1 MAAGQTNKRKKKVV
15 KFRRTPSIN
24 VGVVIFALIFCYI
37 VIYVGSYFARD
48 KVAIYEVV
56 KGKSA
61 VYSNKSY
68 KGFVLREETVVG
80 ADNPGYINFYVK
92 DGSRVSKVTT
102 VYTLDESGRLSELL
116 ESENDEETSGL
127 SKENKQQIIDE
138 IVRFKNE
145 QSNIHFDEVYN
156 FKYDIN
162 SLLLECINLNKLNS
176 ISQNL
181 AESIGNFQLLK
192 SPFSGIVE
200 FYTDGYE
207 NFSIND
213 ISESVYN
220 DKGYSKVKVKSGALV
235 EKGQPVYKVIN
246 SEDWSVVVELSQE
259 DAQLYSQNEYVDIR
273 FLKDNLKA
281 TAQLEII
288 NAGGKYYGRLSF
300 KRYMVRYADYRFLD
314 IQIIGGN
321 IEGLKIPKSSVVEK
335 EYYKIPLG
343 YYSVAPNADGSSV
356 REGFKKE
363 SLDGTNETIEFV
375 EIDIAKKDDEYCYV
389 DPAKIENG
397 TILVKDDTMERY
409 QVGTEREVFKGVY
422 NVNSGYTEFR
432 AINII
437 NESNDYYIVDSQD
450 NYGVQ
455 IYDHIVLDASLTD
468 ENKIIFQ

>member
-1 MAAGQTNKRKKKVV
+1 MAARQTNKKKKVV
-15 KFRRTPSIN
+15 RFRRTPSIN

-37 VIYVGSYFARD
+37 IIYVGSYFARD

-61 VYSNKSY
+61 TYSNKSY
-68 KGFVLREETVVG
+68 KGLVLRQETVVG

-92 DGSRVSKVTT
+92 DGSRVSKVST

-116 ESENDEETSGL
+116 ESESDEDSAGL

-138 IVRFKNE
+138 IVRFKNGH
-145 QSNIHFDEVYN
+145 SSIHFDEVYN

-176 ISQNL
+176 ISENL
-181 AESIGNFQLLK
+181 QESIGNFQVLK
-192 SPFSGIVE
+192 SPYSGIVL

-207 NFSIND
+207 NYTIND

-220 DKGYSKVKVKSGALV
+220 DKGYSKVKVKSGDLV

-259 DAQLYSQNEYVDIR
+259 DAQLYSQNDYVDVR

-288 NAGGKYYGRLSF
+288 NSGGKYFGKLSF
-300 KRYMVRYADYRFLD
+300 RRYMVRYADYRFLD
-314 IQIIGGN
+314 IQILGTD

-343 YYSVAPNADGSSV
+343 YYSVTPTVDGSGV

-363 SLDGTNETIEFV
+363 DFDGTNQTIEFI

-389 DPAKIENG
+389 DPAKLENG
-397 TILVKDDTMERY
+397 TILVKDDTMERF

-422 NVNSGYTEFR
+422 NVNSGYTEFM
-432 AINII
+432 AIDIL

-455 IYDHIVLDASLTD
+455 IYDHIVLNASLTD
-468 ENKIIFQ
+468 ENKIVFQ